1 MITHKTV
8 SQTVIGVAAVAA
20 LALSACS
27 SSGQTAE
34 FEEPETT
41 TQETQEESVETGP
54 QLPEAE
60 AGLVVAD
67 ISQEAAVLDTLRP
80 ENNEIITPAGT
91 LTVQEVEIVE
101 SVAAT
106 EVDADAGAEQDELG
120 PAAGE
125 AFRILNFSF
134 APDERTQGYG
144 DDVLDVEADLA
155 LNAGGQQ
162 QHLSDLDD
170 EEDYRTLVSVPQD
183 DGAQLVVSSQGHDQY
198 IDVLTGERT
207 AEAQD
212 AAATYYRDIT
222 SQDLNHAFPIP
233 SDGIPIERTAGSA
246 EQDDA
251 PVDYSLRINS
261 AELTAW
267 SPEDGWAA
275 PGEGW
280 LAIDWSY
287 DIESD
292 LAFYTVSGELQ
303 DLDLTLTAELADETL
318 EFNTKNAGGRRS
330 VSDEHLTYLAVPE
343 DIVEADLSL
352 AGGVE
357 FVLDAPNVA
366 LAQDG
371 AGSLE
376 VATDPLTVSF
386 PMEGSESA
394 DEDDAEDDQDEDDA
408 A

>member
-54 QLPEAE
+54 QLPEAK

-101 SVAAT
+101 SLAAT

-170 EEDYRTLVSVPQD
+170 EEDYRTLVSAPQD

-222 SQDLNHAFPIP
+222 TQDLNHAFPIP

-292 LAFYTVSGELQ
+292 LAFYTVGGELQ